1 MTCFLKSL
9 ERRDILLIVMQ
20 VNNEPCVN
28 QNEHFPMNITRI
40 SNIAR
45 DNMHVF
51 KMIRNVFNDQRMNI

>member
-20 VNNEPCVN
+20 VNNEPYVN

-51 KMIRNVFNDQRMNI
+51 KMNRNVFNDQRMNI

>member
-20 VNNEPCVN
+20 VNNEPYVN

-51 KMIRNVFNDQRMNI
+51 KMNRNVFNDQRMNK

>member
-9 ERRDILLIVMQ
+9 ERRDIRLIVMQ
-20 VNNEPCVN
+20 VNNEPYVN

-40 SNIAR
+40 YNTAR